1 MRQHDGVWLFVITPE
16 FRRRQQPPR
25 PRDEMPIKPMV
36 DVLLLWVFM
45 TLGGF
50 CGSVGLMAMIG
61 AEFED
66 MPLDHPT
73 RVLIVAMTLAAPL
86 FFFGT
91 WTMWRRLNRSP
102 RVPDRLRDVRPPEM

>member
-1 MRQHDGVWLFVITPE
+1 MLLFVVTPE

-25 PRDEMPIKPMV
+25 PRDEMPMKPMV

-50 CGSVGLMAMIG
+50 CGSVGLMSFIAAQVEG
-61 AEFED
+61 
-66 MPLDHPT
+66 MPIDHTT
-73 RVLIVAMTLAAPL
+73 RVLIVAMTVAAPL

-91 WTMWRRLNRSP
+91 WTMWRRLNAP
-102 RVPDRLRDVRPPEM
+102 ERVRERVHSSMPE

>member
-1 MRQHDGVWLFVITPE
+1 MLLRVATPE

-25 PRDEMPIKPMV
+25 PRDEMPMKPMV

-50 CGSVGLMAMIG
+50 CGSVGLMALIA

-73 RVLIVAMTLAAPL
+73 RVLLVAMTVVAPL
-86 FFFGT
+86 FFIGT
-91 WTMWRRLNRSP
+91 WTMWRRLNRNEH
-102 RVPDRLRDVRPPEM
+102 VRATVHDDGTVEP